1 MSTDL
6 TAYFPEMQMSV
17 WDKIGE
23 IKKHLNAYNGVLNT
37 EGVKKYR
44 IEMARFHQKHPEF
57 LAKLADL
64 RKQYVLN
71 IIFIG
76 IFMYIGE
83 NRL

>member
-44 IEMARFHQKHPEF
+44 IEMARFH
-57 LAKLADL
+57 
-64 RKQYVLN
+64 
-71 IIFIG
+71 
-76 IFMYIGE
+76 
-83 NRL
+83 